1 MYVRFVRRGGVE
13 VLVHA
18 NADNGDNCDRVIVV
32 EVRPR
37 LSSYR
42 VTQAGDNGAITAPT
56 HINYSVSTA
65 ARITTDYRHPG
76 AGDGRRAENVRKP
89 RSSGQR
95 LNLNQP
101 RPHFWI
107 IFDELA
113 GARAGARQG
122 YCRDH
127 QRLGSDLQNK
137 R

>member
-1 MYVRFVRRGGVE
+1 MQRGGVE
-13 VLVHA
+13 VLVHG
-18 NADNGDNCDRVIVV
+18 NADNGDNCDRVNVP

-42 VTQAGDNGAITAPT
+42 VTQGTIEQLLRPHSLIIQYHCSYDNWC
-56 HINYSVSTA
+56 
-65 ARITTDYRHPG
+65 R
-76 AGDGRRAENVRKP
+76 DGRRAENVRKP

-95 LNLNQP
+95 PNLNQP

-127 QRLGSDLQNK
+127 QRQDWDLHES
-137 R
+137 

>member
-1 MYVRFVRRGGVE
+1 MSLYVRTVRRGGVE

-18 NADNGDNCDRVIVV
+18 NADNGDNCDRVIVA

-37 LSSYR
+37 LSSR

-65 ARITTDYRHPG
+65 AMITG

-127 QRLGSDLQNK
+127 QRQGSDLQNK

>member
-1 MYVRFVRRGGVE
+1 MQRGGVE
-13 VLVHA
+13 VLVHG
-18 NADNGDNCDRVIVV
+18 NADNGDNCDRVIVA

-42 VTQAGDNGAITAPT
+42 VTQAGTIEQLLRPHSLIIQYHCSYDNWC
-56 HINYSVSTA
+56 
-65 ARITTDYRHPG
+65 R
-76 AGDGRRAENVRKP
+76 DGRRAENVRKP

-95 LNLNQP
+95 PNLNQP

-127 QRLGSDLQNK
+127 QRQGWDHQNK
-137 R
+137 K